1 MYNTILFCKNSEPYR
16 FISSAGCMPYSADV
30 VIIIFCLLEI
40 RIIASVLEHFFFS
53 FLVTLG

>member
-1 MYNTILFCKNSEPYR
+1 
-16 FISSAGCMPYSADV
+16 MPYSADV